1 VIDEVQ
7 AFNRALNQTEIQSI
21 YTNGSGGECKGT
33 PSINAGGII
42 NAASFAINSGVSPG
56 SIAAV
61 FGNFSVNTLMQAST
75 EPLPTSLSGID
86 VTYSIGA
93 TSPLFFVSPYQVN
106 MQVPWELAGQTQG
119 QVSFTVSGEQSAPQP
134 VAITQYAPGIFT
146 LNGQGTGQ
154 GAILNYP
161 SYQVSDSSTPAVAGT
176 TVLIIYCTGLGP
188 VSNQPAS
195 GAAPAGLSETSTIP
209 TVTVG
214 GVPAPVLF
222 SGLAPSFVGVYQ
234 INAQLPAGVPSGSA
248 VPVVISIGGA
258 TSNTATIAVQ

>member
-1 VIDEVQ
+1 
-7 AFNRALNQTEIQSI
+7 
-21 YTNGSGGECKGT
+21 
-33 PSINAGGII
+33 
-42 NAASFAINSGVSPG
+42 
-56 SIAAV
+56 
-61 FGNFSVNTLMQAST
+61 MQAST

-188 VSNQPAS
+188 
-195 GAAPAGLSETSTIP
+195 ETSTIP